1 METTIKGVVSRKVNA
16 DGSVEVSYKRYSFFL
31 GILTI
36 LSFAIVIPLCFVLV
50 GIVLLP
56 IPILLMII
64 FYVVQVS
71 DKIVI
76 SPGQGVELKKH
87 YIAFKDISQIGTRTN
102 RAIAGVIVN
111 VKGKEVVVASLLRE
125 SVAAELI
132 STLESYT

>member
-1 METTIKGVVSRKVNA
+1 
-16 DGSVEVSYKRYSFFL
+16 
-31 GILTI
+31 
-36 LSFAIVIPLCFVLV
+36 
-50 GIVLLP
+50 
-56 IPILLMII
+56 MII